1 MARNAFS
8 GILHQLGR
16 SCSGFGHYFANVQSG
31 NCHDCPDCRC
41 EDGPSVEE
49 ARRDYREMLRFSK
62 LPFIS

>member
-1 MARNAFS
+1 MAKNPFF

-31 NCHDCPDCRC
+31 NCRGCPDCRC

-49 ARRDYREMLRFSK
+49 ARRDYLAMHRAP
-62 LPFIS
+62 LPYQ